1 MTKPTPGPWSF
12 NAKLSASE
20 NHRGFT
26 IRAEAG
32 WVLADVIPVDEGGV
46 EGKANARLIASAPD
60 LLRIARAAAEIGLH
74 ADYLGHDCMCN
85 QCEMVRAAQSVI
97 RRIEGGE

>member
-26 IRAEAG
+26 IRSDAG

-46 EGKANARLIASAPD
+46 EGKANARLIAAAPD
-60 LLRIARAAAEIGLH
+60 LLEAVRGLLDALPSATTHPAIAAARAAIAK
-74 ADYLGHDCMCN
+74 AT
-85 QCEMVRAAQSVI
+85 
-97 RRIEGGE
+97 GGEE